1 MSTATADSVIYVN
14 DQLRPLAAPTTL
26 LALLNELGHAGRKGV
41 AVALNGAVVP
51 RAEWPARSLADAD
64 HVLVI
69 QATQG
74 G

>member
-1 MSTATADSVIYVN
+1 MSTATVAAVVYVN
-14 DQLRPLAAPTTL
+14 DQPRPLVVPTTL

-41 AVALNGAVVP
+41 AVALNGAVVT
-51 RAEWPARSLADAD
+51 RAEWPARSLAEAD
-64 HVLVI
+64 RVLVI